1 MVVRS
6 GRLNTLKE
14 KLQILPNSP
23 GCYLMLDKDN
33 TIIYIGK
40 AKNLKNRIKS
50 YFSGAHNLKTQKL
63 VSEIAD
69 FSYFQTKSEL
79 EALLLEINLIK
90 EHLPKYN
97 IKLTDDASYPYIVI
111 TNEEHPKVMV
121 SRDLDPKKGT
131 YFGPYPNVYSA
142 RETVKLINKMY
153 PLRKCDTIPKQA
165 CLYYHMGECLA
176 PCISKEPID
185 YSPYIKEITDFL
197 KGDNKK
203 VLNKLKDKML
213 EASERLQFERAL
225 EFKKLMDSI
234 TTTTEKQLIS
244 LNDFKDRDFIAYKA
258 DTDEISIQILIMR
271 TGKIVDTKNIII
283 DRLIN
288 PNDQV
293 MSYLLQ
299 YYDKHM
305 MPDEICFMDAF
316 NIDELKEVFKNKAVI
331 PKIGDK
337 KKLIDLAYENAS
349 YELLHKQR
357 LKENRLRQKT
367 IKEEIFKDLLG
378 LEQVKRIEAFDN
390 AHLFGADPISA
401 LVVYKSGKPL
411 KKEYRKY
418 HLKHTKKGDD
428 YGAFKEVLYRRY
440 QRVLVE
446 GLEKPDLI
454 IVDGGK
460 GQVSTATQT
469 LSELSLEIPIIGLKK
484 NHRHQLESVIYLN
497 KEYMLEKA
505 TPLALFLA
513 EISEETHRFAITFHK
528 STRKRSSFTS
538 FLDGIKGVGPV
549 TKQKLLQKFVTIEKM
564 IEGSVSDYEE
574 IKINETLREKIIA
587 HLEERRK
594 DEKAN

>member
-23 GCYLMLDKDN
+23 GCYLMLDKNN